1 MIVVDT
7 SALLAVLLLEA
18 DAGRIKEIL
27 ESEDRVIMSAGTLSE
42 ALIVAL
48 QKNLR
53 MDLELLLERIKVH
66 VYTLNKAHSKFVADA
81 YSKWGKG
88 INPARL
94 NFGDCFAYALAK
106 EHDVPLLYVGNDFA
120 RTDIVSAMER

>member
-7 SALLAVLLLEA
+7 SALIAVLQSETGA
-18 DAGRIKEIL
+18 ERIEEIL
-27 ESEDRVIMSAGTLSE
+27 VTEDLVFISAVTLTE

-53 MDLELLLERIKVH
+53 LELEEFLVRINVEIIPLDGTDH
-66 VYTLNKAHSKFVADA
+66 ETVVNA
-81 YSKWGKG
+81 YSLWGKG

-106 EHDVPLLYVGNDFA
+106 ARALPLLHVGNDFA
-120 RTDIVSAMER
+120 RTDIVSAMEK

>member
-7 SALLAVLLLEA
+7 SALIAVLQSETGA
-18 DAGRIKEIL
+18 ERIEEIL
-27 ESEDRVIMSAGTLSE
+27 VTEDLVFISAVTLTE

-53 MDLELLLERIKVH
+53 LELEEFLVRINVEIIPLDGTDH
-66 VYTLNKAHSKFVADA
+66 ETVVNA
-81 YSKWGKG
+81 YSLWGKG

-106 EHDVPLLYVGNDFA
+106 ARALPLLYVGNDFA
-120 RTDIVSAMER
+120 RTDIVSAMEK

>member
-18 DAGRIKEIL
+18 DAKRIKEIL
-27 ESEDRVIMSAGTLSE
+27 ESEDRVIISAGTLSE

-66 VYTLNKAHSKFVADA
+66 VYTLNKAHCKFVADA